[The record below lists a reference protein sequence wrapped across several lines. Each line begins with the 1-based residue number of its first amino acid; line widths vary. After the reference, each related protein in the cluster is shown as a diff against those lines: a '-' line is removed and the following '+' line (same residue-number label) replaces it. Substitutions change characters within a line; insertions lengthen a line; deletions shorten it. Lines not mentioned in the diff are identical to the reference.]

1 MECTVKKHIDV
12 LDGIRAISIL
22 FVVWYHFWQ
31 QSWLTPYVTINSNM
45 ARYFGVS
52 QINLAG
58 FVRYGFI
65 FVDLLILLSAV
76 CNFFPYARAILL
88 GEPWPDMKE
97 FYLKRI
103 IRIFPSY
110 FLSVLIMLI
119 IAIAEKSYADAG
131 FMWKDIVTHLTFTGI
146 FNSGTLNDTRLNVV
160 LWTVQL
166 EVIYY
171 ILLPWIALLFK
182 KCPVLTL
189 VGMWGCGIFSANYFA
204 IQKTDNLVVYVN
216 HILTF
221 AGCYANGILL
231 CMLYITLKKSR
242 ADNRYIKLA
251 ATVSAVFCVICFNHL
266 LNHFGDGNLQEVQL
280 KNRYAFAAVF
290 AFFVLSVMFSM
301 KGFQWI
307 FANKIV
313 RFISVISYNL
323 YIWHQVIAVKCKEYR
338 IPYWEGEEPPNITG
352 DRIWQWKY
360 QILII
365 VLSLLAAIL
374 LTYCFEIPV
383 AKFFRRKMKQ
393 AKAVNRNN
401 IEEFDER
408 ERQDEQEHM

>member
-1 MECTVKKHIDV
+1 MKCTVEKHIDV
-12 LDGIRAISIL
+12 LDGIRAAAIS
-22 FVVWYHFWQ
+22 FVVWFHFWQ
-31 QSWLTPYVTINSNM
+31 QSWLTPYITIEGNL
-45 ARYFGVS
+45 ARYLGIS
-52 QINLAG
+52 QINLAD
-58 FVRYGFI
+58 FARYGFA

-110 FLSVLIMLI
+110 FLSVFTMLI
-119 IAIAEKSYADAG
+119 IAIIEKSYTDAG
-131 FMWKDIVTHLTFTGI
+131 FMWKDIITHLTFTSI
-146 FNSGTLNDTRLNVV
+146 FSSDTLTGTRLNGV

-182 KCPVLTL
+182 KRPALTL
-189 VGMWGCGIFSANYFA
+189 TGMWVCGIVSANYFV
-204 IQKTDNLVVYVN
+204 IQKSDNISVYVN

-221 AGCYANGILL
+221 AGCYANGILI
-231 CMLYITLKKSR
+231 CMLYITLKKNR
-242 ADNRYIKLA
+242 AENRYTQMA
-251 ATVSAVFCVICFNHL
+251 STAVAVFCVIAFNHL
-266 LNHFGDGNLQEVQL
+266 LKHFTDGNLQEIQL
-280 KNRYAFAAVF
+280 KNRFAFAAVF
-290 AFFVLSVMFSM
+290 ACFVLAVMFSM
-301 KGFQWI
+301 EGFQRL
-307 FANKIV
+307 FANKIM

-338 IPYWEGEEPPNITG
+338 IPYWEGEDAPNITG
-352 DRIWQWKY
+352 DRVWQWKY

-365 VLSLLAAIL
+365 VLSLLAAIV

-383 AKFFRRKMKQ
+383 AGFFRGKLKSQ
-393 AKAVNRNN
+393 KNTKGS
-401 IEEFDER
+401 
-408 ERQDEQEHM
+408 